1 MTHLYAYDISGNATL
16 LDIYLNES
24 ISLNFR
30 FTDVAT
36 FGVQGSFTRQFRI
49 PASPANV
56 DYFGS
61 MFDPNATDFDFRKKA
76 EAYLAVDTIPI
87 SNGHIQLLKTY
98 TRGGE
103 AHEFEITF
111 YAETPDLSRAVG
123 DAKLADIAALTTLDH
138 EVNYT
143 EVTAAPADRGFF
155 LLDRGQRWSEE
166 GEPGTKP
173 VQNPD
178 VPLYAADLSPAVSA
192 AYLFNN
198 IISEAGFD
206 WEGWNGSTVLLDAL
220 ESYYVPFVVDRFIKH
235 DGEPQDEI
243 FELGLPST
251 VTGISSTLYQPSFTE
266 VYDNGSNVASSVWT
280 APYTGFFQFRM
291 WAKLER
297 TTIGSTENFRLQLT
311 RNGSLLASQ
320 GVVQFSFNQS
330 VRQTQYTTAQLF
342 LTAGDTIQM
351 RIEQYFSSFTYE
363 LRGSATYDPAE
374 GTGWSL
380 IGASPAFAGQDI
392 IYSKNAP
399 DYKQIDFV
407 KDIIKAHNC
416 VVVPDRNIP
425 KKLYIEP
432 LGSFIGSGSTID
444 WTQKLDLS
452 KDVVIGP
459 TTDYQSKTLLF
470 TYKAGSDFAS
480 QFYQKDGGRVYGDYK
495 IDGYT
500 TSPTDTP
507 SDFAQGENKVELG
520 IASTPCYEINGTNI
534 IIPKFISDGGAFQLP
549 GVRMLF
555 NAGTASVQL
564 YDDVTA
570 NDAVETSVYL
580 LNHYSTVFP
589 DLSDSDLNFAPEDPL
604 YIGPVQVYNN
614 LFNTYF
620 RNALNEIY
628 DRSARVMVAY
638 FTLDIADITSFT
650 FADKLWIKD
659 SYWRILEIA
668 GYNVGM
674 DDPTQVTLIKIV
686 NPVLDCQFI
695 PDTIS
700 LGGVVT
706 FLDQDGDPSS
716 GSQECCERF
725 GYEWQDDRCYAFIQ
739 SIAPPSLAN
748 QGTEGVGNATNSPTA
763 PAVGNF
769 NLSSGSNIA
778 ADTNFSLIL
787 GGGHIV
793 QEGNAGNI
801 IAGDTNALVGAQ
813 AGSVLIGKNAIAQWP
828 GMHLGGAWQDGDR
841 SGAQGR
847 AQYGVIVFQ
856 GHGDFTNDTTEIPVY
871 IDGVSGKHLELFDL
885 SVWSVTAL
893 LTIQK
898 GETSVTGLET
908 GVYAFRLSK
917 DGAISKSSTPDEIS
931 RSGTLGTPT
940 INIDT
945 STDSDEHRISISI
958 GGATHPHNDCFI
970 TLVLQYAQVSTDFYL
985 S

>member
-1 MTHLYAYDISGNATL
+1 MTHLYAYDIAGNATL

-103 AHEFEITF
+103 VHEFEITF
-111 YAETPDLSRAVG
+111 YAETPNLSRAVG
-123 DAKLADIAALTTLDH
+123 DKKLADIEALEDLDH

-143 EVTAAPADRGFF
+143 EVTAAPGDRGFF
-155 LLDRGQRWSEE
+155 LIDRGQRWSEE

-173 VQNPD
+173 VFNPN
-178 VPLYAADLSPAVSA
+178 VPLYATDLSPAVSYE
-192 AYLFNN
+192 YLFDN
-198 IISEAGFD
+198 IIREAGFD
-206 WEGWNGSTVLLDAL
+206 WEGWNGSTVLRDAL
-220 ESYYVPFVVDRFIKH
+220 ESYYMPFVVDRFIKH

-243 FELGLPST
+243 FELGLPSN
-251 VTGISSTLYQPSFTE
+251 VTGISAQLYQPSFTE
-266 VYDNGSNVASSVWT
+266 VYDNGNNVASSVWT

-291 WAKLER
+291 WAKLQR
-297 TTIGSTENFRLQLT
+297 TAGVSTSFYRLQLT

-320 GVVQFSFNQS
+320 GTVIFTAGQLVS
-330 VRQTQYTTAQLF
+330 QTQYTSAQLF
-342 LTAGDTIQM
+342 LNAGDTVQM
-351 RIEQYFSSFTYE
+351 RISQYFSQITYT
-363 LRGSATYDPAE
+363 LRGDANYDPAE
-374 GTGWSL
+374 GTGWAL

-399 DYKQIDFV
+399 DYKQIDLV

-425 KKLYIEP
+425 NKLYIEP
-432 LGSFIGSGSTID
+432 IGSFIGAGGSYD

-452 KDVVIGP
+452 KDIVIGP

-480 QFYQKDGGRVYGDYK
+480 QYYQKGGGRVYGDYK
-495 IDGYT
+495 IEGYT
-500 TSPTDTP
+500 TSPNDPP

-520 IASTPCYEINGTNI
+520 IASTPCYEVKGTNI
-534 IIPKFISDGGAFQLP
+534 IIPKFINEGGAFQLP

-555 NAGTASVQL
+555 NSGTASIQL
-564 YDDVTA
+564 YDDVTTNA
-570 NDAVETSVYL
+570 PIETPVYL
-580 LNHYSTVFP
+580 LNHLSASFP

-650 FADKLWIKD
+650 FADKLFIKD
-659 SYWRILEIA
+659 SYWRILEIS
-668 GYNVGM
+668 GYNVGS
-674 DDPTQVTLIKIV
+674 DDPAQVTLIKIV
-686 NPVLDCQFI
+686 NPSLDCEFV
-695 PDTIS
+695 PSTIS
-700 LGGVVT
+700 LGGVIT
-706 FLDQDGDPSS
+706 FLDQDGDPSA
-716 GSQECCERF
+716 GGQECCERF
-725 GYEWQDDRCYAFIQ
+725 GYTWQNDRCYAFIQ
-739 SIAPPSLAN
+739 SVAPPSLAN
-748 QGTEGVGNATNSPTA
+748 QGTNGVGNASNGASA
-763 PAVGNF
+763 PGVGNF
-769 NLSSGSNIA
+769 NLSSGVNIA
-778 ADTNFSLIL
+778 PDTQFSLIL

-801 IAGDTNALVGAQ
+801 IAGDSNALVGAQ
-813 AGSVLIGKNAIAQWP
+813 AGSVLIGKNTVAQWP
-828 GMHLGGAWQDGDR
+828 GLHLGGAWQDSDR
-841 SGAQGR
+841 TGAQGR
-847 AQYGVIVFQ
+847 AQYGVIVLQ
-856 GHGDFTNDTTEIPVY
+856 GHGDFTNSSTEIPLY
-871 IDGVSGKHLELFDL
+871 IDGVIGKHLELFDL
-885 SVWSVTAL
+885 SVWSAMGL
-893 LTIQK
+893 LSIQQ
-898 GETSVTGLET
+898 GESSVTGLET
-908 GVYAFRLSK
+908 AVFAIQMSK
-917 DGAISKSSTPDEIS
+917 DAGTAKASNVDELS
-931 RSGTLGTPT
+931 RSGSMGNPD
-940 INIDT
+940 IEIDVT
-945 STDSDEHRISISI
+945 TDTTQHRISVRLAGS
-958 GGATHPHNDCFI
+958 GHPHDDCFI
-970 TLVLQYAQVSTDFYL
+970 TLVLQYAQVSTDIYI